1 MTIRV
6 LLFGV
11 LAEEAGRQEL
21 ELDNVS
27 SLDGLVEHVLSQ
39 YPSFAAHK
47 FNISVN
53 QTLARGDMKLAG
65 GDEVALMPPFAGG

>member
-27 SLDGLVEHVLSQ
+27 SLDSLKKNVLAQ

-53 QTLARGDMKLAG
+53 QTLARGNKKLAE